1 MFKNPM
7 SVTIVAMLAAVAFPG
22 QVRAQGSAPNIS
34 GTYRCTP
41 EPAPCHAP
49 TFSVSQT
56 GPTLEIKAE
65 NGPVADGKLTS
76 DITVSAGPPWNSLGV
91 ILPDH
96 SIQWSNGTH
105 WQKQ

>member
-1 MFKNPM
+1 MFKTPM

-22 QVRAQGSAPNIS
+22 QGRAQGTGPNIS
-34 GTYRCTP
+34 GTYRCSP
-41 EPAPCHAP
+41 EPAPCYAP

-65 NGPVADGKLTS
+65 NGPVADGRLTS

-91 ILPDH
+91 ILPAGYACLVA
-96 SIQWSNGTH
+96 IA
-105 WQKQ
+105 